1 MKKITKFFIWAS
13 IFDIITT
20 IFGLRLG
27 CVEMNIVV
35 NRYGWIVGCIVK
47 ILGTIFIVYM
57 IEKFENWWFF
67 WILPI
72 IMWLI
77 VGWNI
82 LNGIMINI
90 G

>member
-35 NRYGWIVGCIVK
+35 NRYGWTIGLIVK
-47 ILGTIFIVYM
+47 FLGTMFIIYVL
-57 IEKFENWWFF
+57 EKYEKHWVF
-67 WILPI
+67 WIPAGF
-72 IMWLI
+72 MWLI
-77 VGWNI
+77 VVWNI
-82 LNGIMINI
+82 LNIIVKMI
-90 G
+90 